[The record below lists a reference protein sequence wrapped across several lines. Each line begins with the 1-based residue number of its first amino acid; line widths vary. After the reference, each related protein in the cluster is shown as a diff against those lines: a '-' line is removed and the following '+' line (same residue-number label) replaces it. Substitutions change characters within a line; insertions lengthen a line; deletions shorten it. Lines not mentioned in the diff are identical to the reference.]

1 MTIEDQA
8 IEILSGDKLLH
19 IDMIEAIRRGEARL
33 LDIQAGGVL
42 LYHASAATWMMSAP
56 DPVSARI
63 LLDSIRGNT
72 GQAYASQANSDLSES
87 DEPPLFVAHQEH
99 SIAMAQALLGLPK
112 SMPCLQS
119 AYFADV
125 PLPVPDGPGEI
136 RRLDL
141 SSLAYVHRY
150 YSHPVGLEY
159 LQERLAAGVFHGVF
173 VKGRLAGFA
182 GVHAEGSL
190 GMLEVLPEF
199 RRQGVAMQLQAYM
212 TNWHLSLG
220 YTPFAQVKVGNM
232 ASLALQR
239 KSGYAVSDRTVTWLM
254 DASS

>member
-1 MTIEDQA
+1 MTIEDRA
-8 IEILSGDKLLH
+8 IEILSEDKLLH

-42 LYHASAATWMMSAP
+42 LYHASAATWMMSSP
-56 DPVSARI
+56 DPGASEA
-63 LLDSIRGNT
+63 LLDIIIRNS
-72 GQAYASQANSDLSES
+72 GQDRHIFSET
-87 DEPPLFVAHQEH
+87 DEPPLFVAHQTH
-99 SIAMAQALLGLPK
+99 YIARTQAILGLPR

-119 AYFADV
+119 AYFAGT
-125 PLPVPDGPGEI
+125 PLPMPEGPGEI

-141 SSLAYVHRY
+141 SFLADVHRH
-150 YSHPVGLEY
+150 YSHPVGLDY
-159 LQERLAAGVFHGVF
+159 LRERLEAGVFHGVF
-173 VKGRLAGFA
+173 VEGRLAGFA

-199 RRQGVAMQLQAYM
+199 RRQGVAMQLQAHM

-220 YTPFAQVKVGNM
+220 YTPFAQVKVGNL

-239 KSGYAVSDRTVTWLM
+239 KSGYAISDRTVTWLM

>member
-1 MTIEDQA
+1 MTIEDRA
-8 IEILSGDKLLH
+8 IEILSEDKLLH

-33 LDIQAGGVL
+33 LSIQAGGVL

-56 DPVSARI
+56 DPAAAESLLGCICGNEDQAFSVQAR
-63 LLDSIRGNT
+63 
-72 GQAYASQANSDLSES
+72 QVLSEAV
-87 DEPPLFVAHQEH
+87 EPPLFVAHQTH
-99 SIAMAQALLGLPK
+99 YIARTQTLLGLPR

-119 AYFADV
+119 AYFAGT
-125 PLPVPDGPGEI
+125 PLPEPKGPGEI
-136 RRLDL
+136 RRLDR
-141 SSLAYVHRY
+141 SSLADVHRH
-150 YSHPVGLEY
+150 YSHPVGLDY
-159 LQERLAAGVFHGVF
+159 LRERLEAGVFHGVF
-173 VKGRLAGFA
+173 VDGRLAGFA

-220 YTPFAQVKVGNM
+220 YTPFAQVKVGNL

-239 KSGYAVSDRTVTWLM
+239 KSGYAISDRTVTWLM